1 MSKTQIRGPQRQG
14 AHVLQPGDA
23 AVVDSYAVVPTE
35 VSQREGQAA
44 AAAILPLRR
53 ELWRLAERLV
63 PLRLA
68 AALRARSAVNDPTGR
83 DGVRELRLAI
93 ADWLD
98 PPPCCR
104 WCRQPMREGDE
115 GRTCSAQ
122 RGGDPVKRAQEN
134 RLLETMVPWGKW
146 AESVGAVER
155 SPYARRRRWT
165 PRPVTCRPSKAR
177 KAPGGGDA
185 RCGTL
190 ALYPAGYAD
199 LRTMAAALACPKG
212 ASRHYDVAA
221 DRDGKALLAAT
232 AALPPRDPD
241 DAGAWRD
248 EGLRLLH
255 AAVQAAREADGGRPL
270 PGVLVAARKALDAA
284 RNASVKVNGR
294 MGVNVQ
300 LRYGAPSGGVT
311 RADLVQGAAT
321 GLDRAAMD
329 YDSREAK
336 FTTYA
341 AAWARQGVGEALSSR
356 DLVDTP
362 AWVLETRRKVEERLR
377 HLGPSAARDLL
388 LAIEAVA
395 ELSPARFVGRVSD
408 GPSLDGREPHPLST
422 RVARGLVAR
431 RCATDEVGDA
441 EASHANAPTGHASLT
456 TREVVLV
463 GRDGVPGHT
472 PHGGSDPDV
481 CQASLYTFLIDL
493 LVGATVRE
501 NIPGTRPPRYE
512 TRILV
517 RHEDSPGLVAALLR
531 SARKPGHKR
540 RKGLVGF
547 LPTTDGPAPVV
558 NPGGE
563 DPERARER
571 VAAWV
576 AERLELGKASGPG
589 LLAALR
595 HGAPVFVGVGSGQD
609 AGDDD
614 GTQGTDGAGGQ
625 ERRAAVLAAPDEQ
638 EAREA
643 EDVAR
648 ARWQAALAAL
658 ATLRGESRS
667 AAEVVRRHHGLD
679 SVAEGTQGAGG
690 ESFAAIAEAG
700 LASAPG
706 KAMCKE
712 TVRKL
717 YKRGLDALR
726 ALCEGRAPDLS
737 EDEDGLDDPGP
748 VIVPRSPWKPLPA
761 PDVVTTVTA
770 PTAQATSPDP
780 ATWLRFRE
788 AAAQVAW

>member
-23 AVVDSYAVVPTE
+23 AVVDSYAAVPTE
-35 VSQREGQAA
+35 VSQREGQPA

-68 AALRARSAVNDPTGR
+68 AALRARSDKSDPTGR

-104 WCRQPMREGDE
+104 WCRQPIREGDE

-177 KAPGGGDA
+177 RAPGGGDA

-232 AALPPRDPD
+232 SAVPPRDPG
-241 DAGAWRD
+241 DADAWRD

-284 RNASVKVNGR
+284 RDANVRVNGR

-311 RADLVQGAAT
+311 RADLVQGAAA

-329 YDSREAK
+329 YDAREAK

-362 AWVLETRRKVEERLR
+362 SWVLETRRKVEERLR
-377 HLGPSAARDLL
+377 HLGPTAARDLL

-395 ELSPARFVGRVSD
+395 DYPKALGQCD
-408 GPSLDGREPHPLST
+408 W
-422 RVARGLVAR
+422 LVR
-431 RCATDEVGDA
+431 
-441 EASHANAPTGHASLT
+441 
-456 TREVVLV
+456 
-463 GRDGVPGHT
+463 
-472 PHGGSDPDV
+472 
-481 CQASLYTFLIDL
+481 L
-493 LVGATVRE
+493 LVHAEVRE
-501 NIPGTRPPRYE
+501 NIAGTRPPRYQ
-512 TRILV
+512 TRTLV
-517 RHEDSPGLVAALLR
+517 LLAEADGLAWDLSKAAQKPAHKTRKNIVNLL
-531 SARKPGHKR
+531 PD
-540 RKGLVGF
+540 L
-547 LPTTDGPAPVV
+547 TT
-558 NPGGE
+558 E

-609 AGDDD
+609 VGDDD

-700 LASAPG
+700 LVSLPG

-737 EDEDGLDDPGP
+737 EDLEGIDDPGP
-748 VIVPRSPWKPLPA
+748 VIVPRSPWRPLPA
-761 PDVVTTVTA
+761 TDVVTTIAA
-770 PTAQATSPDP
+770 PSITHPAVSDPTS
-780 ATWLRFRE
+780 WLQFRE

>member
-23 AVVDSYAVVPTE
+23 AVVDSYAAVATDVA
-35 VSQREGQAA
+35 QREGQPA

-68 AALRARSAVNDPTGR
+68 AALRARTSPTDPTGR

-93 ADWLD
+93 ADWLN

-104 WCRQPMREGDE
+104 WCRQPIREGDD
-115 GRTCSAQ
+115 GRTCSAHRVARAAQ
-122 RGGDPVKRAQEN
+122 PMVVAGHQVALDRTTFVPFPRRG
-134 RLLETMVPWGKW
+134 
-146 AESVGAVER
+146 
-155 SPYARRRRWT
+155 WT
-165 PRPVTCRPSKAR
+165 PRPITCRPSKPRATTG
-177 KAPGGGDA
+177 KNA

-212 ASRHYDVAA
+212 AARYYDVAA

-232 AALPPRDPD
+232 AAVPPRDPSD
-241 DAGAWRD
+241 VDTWRD
-248 EGLRLLH
+248 DGLRLLH
-255 AAVQAAREADGGRPL
+255 AAVAAAKEVDGGRPL
-270 PGVLVAARKALDAA
+270 PACVVAARKALDAA
-284 RNASVKVNGR
+284 RNRNIAVNGR
-294 MGVNVQ
+294 MGINVQ

-311 RADLVQGAAT
+311 RADLTQGAQMGT
-321 GLDRAAMD
+321 DRAAMD
-329 YDSREAK
+329 YDAREAK

-362 AWVLETRRKVEERLR
+362 AWVLETRRKAEERLR

-395 ELSPARFVGRVSD
+395 EAVSRCRMPRSLAD
-408 GPSLDGREPHPLST
+408 GQACLDVEDR
-422 RVARGLVAR
+422 LV
-431 RCATDEVGDA
+431 EM
-441 EASHANAPTGHASLT
+441 
-456 TREVVLV
+456 
-463 GRDGVPGHT
+463 
-472 PHGGSDPDV
+472 
-481 CQASLYTFLIDL
+481 
-493 LVGATVRE
+493 LVGAMIRE

-512 TRILV
+512 TRVLV
-517 RHEDSPGLVAALLR
+517 QRADARGLALDLDRAAV
-531 SARKPGHKR
+531 KPWHKR
-540 RKGLVGF
+540 RKGLVG
-547 LPTTDGPAPVV
+547 LMPTADGLAPVF
-558 NPGGE
+558 NLDDE

-576 AERLELGKASGPG
+576 ADRLELGKASGPG
-589 LLAALR
+589 LLSALR

-609 AGDDD
+609 AGEDD
-614 GTQGTDGAGGQ
+614 GSTQGTDGAGGA

-638 EAREA
+638 EALEQ
-643 EDVAR
+643 EDEAR
-648 ARWQAALAAL
+648 ARWSAALAAL
-658 ATLRGESRS
+658 ATLRGEDR
-667 AAEVVRRHHGLD
+667 AMAEAVRRHHGLD

-700 LASAPG
+700 LVSLPG

-737 EDEDGLDDPGP
+737 DDDGDDLGP
-748 VIVPRSPWKPLPA
+748 VLVPRSPWKPLVA
-761 PDVVTTVTA
+761 PSVVTTVSA

-780 ATWLRFRE
+780 TTWLQFRE
-788 AAAQVAW
+788 AAAQVVW

>member
-23 AVVDSYAVVPTE
+23 AVVDSYAAVPTE
-35 VSQREGQAA
+35 VSQREGQPA

-115 GRTCSAQ
+115 GRACPGHLSRRRECLAS
-122 RGGDPVKRAQEN
+122 R
-134 RLLETMVPWGKW
+134 
-146 AESVGAVER
+146 
-155 SPYARRRRWT
+155 ARRRLN
-165 PRPVTCRPSKAR
+165 VV
-177 KAPGGGDA
+177 A

-232 AALPPRDPD
+232 AALPPRDPA
-241 DAGAWRD
+241 DADAWRD

-311 RADLVQGAAT
+311 RADLVQGAAA

-472 PHGGSDPDV
+472 PHGGSDPDA

-547 LPTTDGPAPVV
+547 LPTADGLASVV
-558 NPGGE
+558 NPDDE

-609 AGDDD
+609 VGDDD

-648 ARWQAALAAL
+648 ARWQAALSAL
-658 ATLRGESRS
+658 ATLRGESRA

-690 ESFAAIAEAG
+690 ESFSAIAEAG
-700 LASAPG
+700 LVSAPG

-726 ALCEGRAPDLS
+726 ALCEGRVPDLS
-737 EDEDGLDDPGP
+737 EDDLLDDPGP
-748 VIVPRSPWKPLPA
+748 VIVPRSPWRPLPA
-761 PDVVTTVTA
+761 PDVVTTAAT
-770 PTAQATSPDP
+770 PTAAHHAISDP
-780 ATWLRFRE
+780 ATWLQFRE

>member
-1 MSKTQIRGPQRQG
+1 MRGFVHAGVSGALLRPSYYEALRTKTFVVTRALVLRWALVSKTQIRGPQRQG

-115 GRTCSAQ
+115 GRACPGHLSRRRECLAS
-122 RGGDPVKRAQEN
+122 R
-134 RLLETMVPWGKW
+134 
-146 AESVGAVER
+146 
-155 SPYARRRRWT
+155 ARRRLN
-165 PRPVTCRPSKAR
+165 VV
-177 KAPGGGDA
+177 A

-241 DAGAWRD
+241 DAGVWRD

-311 RADLVQGAAT
+311 RADLVQGAAA

-329 YDSREAK
+329 YDAREAR
-336 FTTYA
+336 FSTYA

-395 ELSPARFVGRVSD
+395 ESAGLPVAVAVQAVTSSSRSQASNHSRVLQD
-408 GPSLDGREPHPLST
+408 GLWLDGGICQ
-422 RVARGLVAR
+422 RGL
-431 RCATDEVGDA
+431 DLG
-441 EASHANAPTGHASLT
+441 PTGGLSLLEGGDRGRRAFQSGELGAEGAGGLGGDGRHRLDVRT
-456 TREVVLV
+456 TI
-463 GRDGVPGHT
+463 
-472 PHGGSDPDV
+472 GS
-481 CQASLYTFLIDL
+481 CQASLYTFLVDL
-493 LVGATVRE
+493 LVGAEVRE
-501 NIPGTRPPRYE
+501 NVPGTRPPRYE
-512 TRILV
+512 TRDLV
-517 RHEDSPGLVAALLR
+517 RRDDAPSLAVDLARAATR
-531 SARKPGHKR
+531 PKSKR
-540 RKGLVGF
+540 
-547 LPTTDGPAPVV
+547 PAADRCHTEP
-558 NPGGE
+558 E

-576 AERLELGKASGPG
+576 ADRLELGKASGPG

-690 ESFAAIAEAG
+690 ESFAAIAEVG
-700 LASAPG
+700 LVSLPG

-737 EDEDGLDDPGP
+737 DDVGLDDPGP
-748 VIVPRSPWKPLPA
+748 IIVPRSPWRPLPA
-761 PDVVTTVTA
+761 PDVVTTIA
-770 PTAQATSPDP
+770 APAIANPTASDP
-780 ATWLRFRE
+780 ASWLQFRE

>member
-23 AVVDSYAVVPTE
+23 AVVDSYAAVPTD
-35 VSQREGQAA
+35 VAQREGQPA

-68 AALRARSAVNDPTGR
+68 AALRARSSPTDPTGR

-104 WCRQPMREGDE
+104 WCRQAMREGDE
-115 GRTCSAQ
+115 GRTCTH
-122 RGGDPVKRAQEN
+122 RR
-134 RLLETMVPWGKW
+134 PWTTK
-146 AESVGAVER
+146 
-155 SPYARRRRWT
+155 PL
-165 PRPVTCRPSKAR
+165 TCRASRSRRAS
-177 KAPGGGDA
+177 GGGDA

-212 ASRHYDVAA
+212 AARHYDVAA

-232 AALPPRDPD
+232 AAVPPRDPGD
-241 DAGAWRD
+241 PDAWRD

-255 AAVQAAREADGGRPL
+255 AAVQAAKDLDGGRAL
-270 PGVLVAARKALDAA
+270 PACVVAARAALDAA
-284 RNASVKVNGR
+284 RNRNIAVNGR
-294 MGVNVQ
+294 MGINVQ

-311 RADLVQGAAT
+311 RADLTQGAQMGT
-321 GLDRAAMD
+321 DRAAMD
-329 YDSREAK
+329 YDAREAR

-377 HLGPSAARDLL
+377 HLGPTAARDLL

-395 ELSPARFVGRVSD
+395 DNV
-408 GPSLDGREPHPLST
+408 DGRAAQDE
-422 RVARGLVAR
+422 LV
-431 RCATDEVGDA
+431 
-441 EASHANAPTGHASLT
+441 
-456 TREVVLV
+456 
-463 GRDGVPGHT
+463 
-472 PHGGSDPDV
+472 
-481 CQASLYTFLIDL
+481 DL
-493 LVGATVRE
+493 LVGAFVRE
-501 NIPGTRPPRYE
+501 NIAGTRPPRYE
-512 TRILV
+512 TRVLV
-517 RHEDSPGLVAALLR
+517 LAEQAEGLVASLAK
-531 SARKPGHKR
+531 SAQKPWHKR
-540 RKGLVGF
+540 RKGLVG
-547 LPTTDGPAPVV
+547 LVPTADGLAHVV
-558 NPGGE
+558 NLDDE

-576 AERLELGKASGPG
+576 AERLEFGKASGPG

-609 AGDDD
+609 AGEDD
-614 GTQGTDGAGGQ
+614 GSTQGTDGAGGA

-638 EAREA
+638 EALEQ
-643 EDVAR
+643 EDEAR
-648 ARWQAALAAL
+648 ARWSAALAAL
-658 ATLRGESRS
+658 AALRGEDR
-667 AAEVVRRHHGLD
+667 AMAEVVRRHHGLD

-690 ESFAAIAEAG
+690 ESFASIAEAG
-700 LASAPG
+700 LVSLPG

-737 EDEDGLDDPGP
+737 EGDGDDLGP
-748 VIVPRSPWKPLPA
+748 VLVPRSPWKPLAA
-761 PDVVTTVTA
+761 PSVVTTLVA

-780 ATWLRFRE
+780 ATWLQFRE

>member
-1 MSKTQIRGPQRQG
+1 MSRR
-14 AHVLQPGDA
+14 A
-23 AVVDSYAVVPTE
+23 APA
-35 VSQREGQAA
+35 
-44 AAAILPLRR
+44 
-53 ELWRLAERLV
+53 RL
-63 PLRLA
+63 
-68 AALRARSAVNDPTGR
+68 
-83 DGVRELRLAI
+83 
-93 ADWLD
+93 
-98 PPPCCR
+98 
-104 WCRQPMREGDE
+104 
-115 GRTCSAQ
+115 
-122 RGGDPVKRAQEN
+122 
-134 RLLETMVPWGKW
+134 
-146 AESVGAVER
+146 
-155 SPYARRRRWT
+155 
-165 PRPVTCRPSKAR
+165 CRPSKSR
-177 KAPGGGDA
+177 RRLNVTA

-232 AALPPRDPD
+232 AAVPPRDPS
-241 DAGAWRD
+241 DADAWRD

-311 RADLVQGAAT
+311 RADLVQGAAA

-377 HLGPSAARDLL
+377 HLGPTAARDLL

-395 ELSPARFVGRVSD
+395 EVVSRCQTPRSLAD
-408 GPSLDGREPHPLST
+408 GQACL
-422 RVARGLVAR
+422 
-431 RCATDEVGDA
+431 DA
-441 EASHANAPTGHASLT
+441 ED
-456 TREVVLV
+456 RLV
-463 GRDGVPGHT
+463 GM
-472 PHGGSDPDV
+472 
-481 CQASLYTFLIDL
+481 
-493 LVGATVRE
+493 LVGAVVRE

-512 TRILV
+512 TRVLV
-517 RHEDSPGLVAALLR
+517 QRADARGLALDLDRAAV
-531 SARKPGHKR
+531 KPWHKR
-540 RKGLVGF
+540 HKGLVGVM
-547 LPTTDGPAPVV
+547 LTKDGLSPVA
-558 NPGGE
+558 NPDDE

-576 AERLELGKASGPG
+576 ADRLELGKASGPG

-667 AAEVVRRHHGLD
+667 VAEVVRRHHGLD

-700 LASAPG
+700 LVSAPG

-748 VIVPRSPWKPLPA
+748 VIVPRSPWRPLPA
-761 PDVVTTVTA
+761 PDVVTTIAA
-770 PTAQATSPDP
+770 PSITHPAVSDP
-780 ATWLRFRE
+780 ASWLQFRE